1 MDNLEY
7 IESYFKG
14 DLSAQ
19 DKIKFE
25 QKIVEEKDFAEEV
38 SFYLSIRKVSA
49 EELSAERE
57 RFREI
62 YQQYKVNNEVIPKQ
76 PVLLRKMWQWAAAA
90 AVLAGLIFGWYA
102 WLRPVDPA
110 ALADKYIDDN
120 FQELSVTMSSRLD
133 SLQTALDLY
142 NKGKQ
147 DQSLKILES
156 LALQDSIAAE
166 AKKYAGIV
174 CLQME
179 QYDKAINYF
188 SQLSSYSLYSNP
200 GKFYQALTLLK
211 RNQPGDKQQAKLL
224 LEQVVQNDLDG
235 KETAQEW
242 LKKW

>member
-1 MDNLEY
+1 LDNLEY